1 MESTFASYIDNYLK
15 GKYGKDAE
23 SLFSMSYILQYLEN
37 NLKIFNL
44 DNLIVYK
51 SVVYGI
57 SHFD

>member
-1 MESTFASYIDNYLK
+1 MWV
-15 GKYGKDAE
+15 DAIMNN
-23 SLFSMSYILQYLEN
+23 LAN